1 MRKFKLYE
9 TAIQELLD
17 ALKDY
22 ETSKFAKCNICLVT
36 NTDFPK
42 EEDLTK
48 DPLIPQRNIQFKGC
62 SNCRATYCIVCWDGD
77 KNR

>member
-1 MRKFKLYE
+1 MIKFKLYE

-17 ALKDY
+17 APKDY
-22 ETSKFAKCNICLVT
+22 ETSKFAKCIICLVK

-48 DPLIPQRNIQFKGC
+48 DPLIPQRNI
-62 SNCRATYCIVCWDGD
+62 
-77 KNR
+77 